1 MSAPAIPSAIQMRRL
16 YPGAG
21 APSTDRPTRKID
33 ETAVGNISVDPAP
46 YLLFATHTSRSSE
59 YLLKIA
65 PQRGILPVL
74 AAVPGMD
81 PPSLPQRVSSQA
93 EPAQFGAVP
102 MSGNELQVPVASVA
116 PSPLSARLSLDRETD
131 GLEQPREMA
140 KAPAEDQIAR
150 LRRQLEEQQVVN
162 ASFEE
167 RLGRLESA
175 RKVVPAAGV
184 IETFPPVRAADVI
197 ETFPPDARETRFDQP
212 QADAET
218 NPDAT
223 VGGADTAER
232 VQTCELAKSV
242 WDSPLFLGRP
252 DLEMGHVVTLWAVLV
267 LLLNILLQVTI
278 AVIVVLNMGDPTFAA
293 RVIEDLWSASEPRF
307 AAA

>member
-1 MSAPAIPSAIQMRRL
+1 MNAPAIPSAIQMRRF

-21 APSTDRPTRKID
+21 APSTDRPTRKVD

-46 YLLFATHTSRSSE
+46 YLIFATPTSRSSE

-65 PQRGILPVL
+65 PQRGIRPVL

-102 MSGNELQVPVASVA
+102 MSGNELPMPIASVA
-116 PSPLSARLSLDRETD
+116 LSSRLSLDRETD

-140 KAPAEDQIAR
+140 KASAEDQIAR

-175 RKVVPAAGV
+175 RKVVSAV
-184 IETFPPVRAADVI
+184 DIIETFPPVRAADVI
-197 ETFPPDARETRFDQP
+197 ETFPPDACKARFDQP

-218 NPDAT
+218 NPNAT
-223 VGGADTAER
+223 VGDADTAER

-278 AVIVVLNMGDPTFAA
+278 AVIVVLNMGDATFAA